1 MPRQAGVLLPL
12 FSLRSAADWG
22 IGEIPD
28 LVPWARWC
36 AAAGFQ
42 IAQVLP
48 VNEASRG
55 QNSPYAALSA
65 FAIDP
70 VYVGVSAMEDFE
82 AAGGLEALSPERRAL
97 LEKVRTSPSVRWD
110 DVRALKGWALALAF
124 DRFVRDEWDRRTAR
138 ARALEEF
145 ARAEASWLG
154 DYALFVSIH
163 DDEEGGRAW
172 TEWPTPLRDRDAA
185 SLADARARLSRRVLY
200 HEWLQWQIE
209 EQWHAARA
217 SANREGV
224 ELAGDLPFM
233 VATDSADVWAV
244 RTDFRLDARVGVP
257 PDAFSA
263 TGQDWG
269 LPVYRWDVMEKEGFR
284 WLTERGRRMADLYGL
299 YRVDHVVGLYRT
311 YYFPNDGSPPAFIPA
326 GEEAQTRN
334 GERVLSILS
343 TGARVIAE
351 DLGTVPDF
359 VRASLP
365 RIGVPGYRVLRW
377 ERHWNEPG
385 QPFRDPASWPAL
397 SVATTG
403 THDTDSLADWW
414 GGMADEERGAFL
426 ALPALAKL
434 RERAPPRFDDGV
446 RDAILEL
453 VYGSGSDLLLLPF
466 QDALGMRERVNV
478 PGTVNEENWTY
489 RMPRDLSALHAD
501 RATRE
506 RLRDLA
512 SRSGRAKG

>member
-22 IGEIPD
+22 VGEIPD

-42 IAQVLP
+42 VAQVLP

-70 VYVGVSAMEDFE
+70 VYVGVSAMEDFQ
-82 AAGGLEALSPERRAL
+82 AIGGLEALSPEDRGV
-97 LEKVRTSPSVRWD
+97 LENVRSAPSVRWNE
-110 DVRALKGWALALAF
+110 VRALKSRALALAF
-124 DRFVRDEWDRRTAR
+124 DRFLRDEWDGKTAR

-145 ARAEASWLG
+145 SRSEAAWLR

-163 DDEEGGRAW
+163 HDEQGGRSW
-172 TEWPTPLRDRDAA
+172 TEWPAPLRDREPAA
-185 SLADARARLSRRVLY
+185 LDRARARLSRRVLY

-233 VATDSADVWAV
+233 VATDSSDVWAD
-244 RTDFRLDARVGVP
+244 RADFRLDARVGVP

-269 LPVYRWDVMEKEGFR
+269 LPVYRWDVMESEGFP
-284 WLTERGRRMADLYGL
+284 WLTERARRMADLYGL

-311 YYFPNDGSPPAFIPA
+311 YFFPNDGSPPAFIPE
-326 GEEAQTRN
+326 GEAAQTRN
-334 GERVLSILS
+334 GERVLSILAK
-343 TGARVIAE
+343 GARVIAE

-359 VRASLP
+359 VRASLT

-377 ERHWNEPG
+377 ERHWHEPG
-385 QPFRDPASWPAL
+385 QPFRDPPTWPAL

-403 THDTDSLADWW
+403 THDTESLADWW
-414 GGMADEERGAFL
+414 EGMKEDERDAFL
-426 ALPALAKL
+426 RLPGLARL
-434 RERAPPRFDDGV
+434 RDRAPERFDEGV

-453 VYGSGSDLLLLPF
+453 VYASGSDVLLLPF
-466 QDALGMRERVNV
+466 QDAFGMRERVNV
-478 PGTVNEENWTY
+478 PGTVNDDNWTY

-501 RATRE
+501 RAARD

-512 SRSGRAKG
+512 SRHRRI